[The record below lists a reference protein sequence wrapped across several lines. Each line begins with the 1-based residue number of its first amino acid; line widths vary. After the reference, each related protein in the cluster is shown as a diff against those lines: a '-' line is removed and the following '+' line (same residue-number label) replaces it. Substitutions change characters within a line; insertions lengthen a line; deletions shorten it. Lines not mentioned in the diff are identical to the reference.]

1 MFSEKSKRWK
11 IFPKNYFVFQY
22 AEGWYFINI
31 IARIIN
37 KLNLLKFNLHE
48 SYMPIPIK
56 HIPRILL
63 GRFGTC
69 PYVHVFYKI
78 QLANTHFGLVWN
90 LPLHDQS
97 LPNGQVWN
105 LPLRGWIYSGRFGTC
120 PYILNIPFN
129 RIQLTQV
136 FLNSTRI

>member
-11 IFPKNYFVFQY
+11 IFPINYFVFQY

-69 PYVHVFYKI
+69 PYARALIYFGRFGTCPYVHVSNKI
-78 QLANTHFGLVWN
+78 LLNNTHF
-90 LPLHDQS
+90 
-97 LPNGQVWN
+97 GQVWN
-105 LPLRGWIYSGRFGTC
+105 LPLRPQY
-120 PYILNIPFN
+120 NIRLDSIDAKFSALHRIR
-129 RIQLTQV
+129 RIQ
-136 FLNSTRI
+136 

>member
-11 IFPKNYFVFQY
+11 IYPINYFVFQY

-37 KLNLLKFNLHE
+37 KLNLLKFNLNE

-69 PYVHVFYKI
+69 PYGGGYI
-78 QLANTHFGLVWN
+78 WAGLE
-90 LPLHDQS
+90 PA
-97 LPNGQVWN
+97 PT
-105 LPLRGWIYSGRFGTC
+105 RGR
-120 PYILNIPFN
+120 
-129 RIQLTQV
+129 
-136 FLNSTRI
+136 

>member
-1 MFSEKSKRWK
+1 MSRTCLFQLNIFHVFFWAGLEPAPTGVDIFWQVWNLPLRAGVDIFWQVWNLPLRRW
-11 IFPKNYFVFQY
+11 IY
-22 AEGWYFINI
+22 
-31 IARIIN
+31 
-37 KLNLLKFNLHE
+37 
-48 SYMPIPIK
+48 
-56 HIPRILL
+56 L

-105 LPLRGWIYSGRFGTC
+105 LPLRSR
-120 PYILNIPFN
+120 IL
-129 RIQLTQV
+129 
-136 FLNSTRI
+136 